1 MDCLEFKIHTM
12 FQERTFPCGD
22 FNLNGAIGPQSGP
35 PILFLHG
42 VTRCWQD
49 FLTLM
54 PSVTLRWTP
63 YAIDFRG
70 HGRSDRAKNYHVA
83 DHLQDALAYL
93 NKHFSEPVVI
103 YGHSLGALVAAG
115 LAAAVPEKVRA
126 VILEDP
132 PAEPLLKNIRKT
144 VFRTLFTLFQRFCGD
159 ERSLPEMAKD
169 LEGYLNPLP
178 SNSSAKNAVIRDAV
192 SIRFMAKC
200 MKMCDP
206 AVLTPVIDAV
216 WLDGYDVE
224 NIFKNVKCPALLFRA
239 DESLGGMLAKD
250 EGTRLTRLLSD
261 CTLIEW
267 PGVGHLIHWFQADAT
282 AKLLTGFL
290 EAL

>member
-1 MDCLEFKIHTM
+1 MFSERSFACGEFTLH
-12 FQERTFPCGD
+12 
-22 FNLNGAIGPQSGP
+22 GAVGPQSGP

-54 PSVTLRWTP
+54 PSVSMRWMP
-63 YAIDFRG
+63 YAVDFRG
-70 HGRSDRAKNYHVA
+70 HGRSDRGKRYHVV
-83 DHLQDALAYL
+83 DHIQDMLALL
-93 NKHFSEPVVI
+93 TRHFSEPVVL
-103 YGHSLGALVAAG
+103 YGHSLGALAAAG
-115 LAAAVPEKVRA
+115 LAATAPDRVRA

-132 PAEPLLKNIRKT
+132 PAEPLLKNIGKT
-144 VFRTLFTLFQRFCGD
+144 VFRTLFTLFRRFCGD
-159 ERSLPEMAKD
+159 ERPLPEMAKD
-169 LEGYLNPLP
+169 LAGYLNPLP
-178 SNSSAKNAVIRDAV
+178 SNSSSKNAAMRDAV

-200 MKMCDP
+200 MKVCDP
-206 AVLTPVIDAV
+206 EVLTPVIDAL

-224 NIFKNVKCPALLFRA
+224 HIFRNVKCPALLFRG

-250 EGTRLTRLLSD
+250 EGARLARLLPD

-282 AKLLTGFL
+282 AKYLTGFL
-290 EAL
+290 EAI